1 MRIALVLIAA
11 AVAVSQAGCGTYL
24 PSMSKPRDFARTVPP
39 QPLPKPQV
47 QTKGRVVKV
56 RLPYRSKDSRGWTAV
71 AQAGEMGPLAFR
83 DLKAQ
88 PREGP
93 RGTDLAVF
101 TYVANGPGTGALKF
115 DLEPYGRGP
124 NTLPPAAHY
133 ETTVSVR

>member
-24 PSMSKPRDFARTVPP
+24 PSRSRPRDFARIAPP
-39 QPLPKPQV
+39 RPLPKPEV
-47 QTKGRVVKV
+47 RTKGRVVMV
-56 RLPYRSKDSRGWTAV
+56 RLPYRAKDGRSWTAV
-71 AQAGEMGPLAFR
+71 AQPGDMGPLAF
-83 DLKAQ
+83 KEVKSQ
-88 PREGP
+88 PLMGQ

-101 TYVANGPGTGALKF
+101 TYVAGGPGSGTLKF

-124 NTLPPAAHY
+124 NDLPPAGHY